1 MRAEKRGST
10 TQSACEGWLCQASG
24 DRATTCL
31 PSRLSRVRAPSPAPL
46 FASSLCRP
54 VRSRLAITRQRYGK
68 QGDDVFMCQKACSD
82 ILPLPGCDIL
92 PRQTRHPAFFPR
104 VASSHI
110 CLCSFHRHSFLLFTK
125 CG

>member
-54 VRSRLAITRQRYGK
+54 VRSRLAATRQRYGK

-82 ILPLPGCDIL
+82 ILPTRRRDIL
-92 PRQTRHPAFFPR
+92 PLAPNDARVPAGAKEAAKEAITHER
-104 VASSHI
+104 E
-110 CLCSFHRHSFLLFTK
+110 
-125 CG
+125 